1 MANNII
7 SLALDK
13 LVSETK
19 ELNSSRNDEDKK
31 AKLEKKLAILIS
43 ERGDIN
49 PQAAE
54 SLRNEA
60 AALGRMAD
68 YTNHLADSL
77 EKNKKDIEKKKHEDV
92 KKLLMEQLGVPAEF
106 IDQLSILVKAGP
118 EALREASGLYR
129 KESEKKRDMA
139 ALITQ
144 EVNRL
149 DSEIK
154 QISHVKENLKVKSSS
169 NKESM
174 TSFLNRKAYEDSIR
188 DKSELELKQALEMI
202 EGGHGE
208 NLANH
213 V

>member
-31 AKLEKKLAILIS
+31 AKLEKKLANLIS

-54 SLRNEA
+54 ALRNEA

-154 QISHVKENLKVKSSS
+154 QISHVRENLKVKSSS

>member
-1 MANNII
+1 
-7 SLALDK
+7 
-13 LVSETK
+13 
-19 ELNSSRNDEDKK
+19 
-31 AKLEKKLAILIS
+31 
-43 ERGDIN
+43 
-49 PQAAE
+49 
-54 SLRNEA
+54 
-60 AALGRMAD
+60 
-68 YTNHLADSL
+68 
-77 EKNKKDIEKKKHEDV
+77 
-92 KKLLMEQLGVPAEF
+92 MEQLGVPAEF

-118 EALREASGLYR
+118 EALREASGVYR

-154 QISHVKENLKVKSSS
+154 QISHVRENLKVKSSS

>member
-31 AKLEKKLAILIS
+31 AKLEKKLANLIN
-43 ERGDIN
+43 ERGAIN
-49 PQAAE
+49 PEAAE
-54 SLRNEA
+54 ALRNEA

-77 EKNKKDIEKKKHEDV
+77 EKNKKDIEKKKHEEV
-92 KKLLMEQLGVPAEF
+92 KKLLMEQLGVPPEF

-154 QISHVKENLKVKSSS
+154 QVSHVKENLKVKSSS
-169 NKESM
+169 NQESM

-188 DKSELELKQALEMI
+188 DKSELELKQALELI
-202 EGGHGE
+202 DGGHGE